1 MSTEQD
7 ITHNIQAINPNL
19 EKLKQAFPHCFDKNG
34 DFDFT
39 KFKEELDSS
48 NINIAIEGYSLF
60 WLGKSYAG
68 VSASDSL

>member
-7 ITHNIQAINPNL
+7 ILQSYL
-19 EKLKQAFPHCFDKNG
+19 EKLKQPFPHCFDKNG
-34 DFDFT
+34 EFDFA

-48 NINIAIEGYSLF
+48 NINIAKESYSLF

-68 VSASDSL
+68 ISASDSL

>member
-1 MSTEQD
+1 M
-7 ITHNIQAINPNL
+7 
-19 EKLKQAFPHCFDKNG
+19 EKLKQPFPHCFDKNG
-34 DFDFT
+34 EFDFA